1 MSSFYNKF
9 RDEIVAGGDTTDQPQ
24 RINDKRTSAISGAA
38 LLALFVWLDVT
49 SPWTFVFVVGLLV
62 SVFLHEMGHFVTAR
76 RSGMKVTQFFMG
88 FGPRLWSTQRGEVE
102 YGIRALPLGAFV
114 RIVGMNNLDECDPT
128 DEPRA
133 YRAQSYPKRM
143 LVITAG
149 SLMHGVIALVLFFGV
164 YATSGRYTET
174 GDVLVTSPPA
184 ANSPAQQSGVVLGD
198 VIREIDGIVVSSR
211 DQFIDQIVSKKPG
224 QTVTVIVDR
233 SGERVLL
240 NATLGNNP
248 VDTSIAY
255 FGVASWSLD
264 YVRVNPVKAI
274 GYASQ
279 DLVVTAGRSV
289 AGVFVVLN
297 PVNIVNSVIDD
308 KADPATRPG
317 TVVGASQL
325 GGEIGRQD
333 GLKGVLLL
341 LASVNIFVGVF
352 NLFPLLPFDGGH
364 AAIATY
370 ERFRSRRGKTYRA
383 DVGKMVPVATMVV
396 GLLAL
401 LLIVGLYLDLTQ
413 PIS

>member
-24 RINDKRTSAISGAA
+24 RINDKRTSAISSAA
-38 LLALFVWLDVT
+38 LLALFVWLGVT

-133 YRAQSYPKRM
+133 YRAQSYPKRL

-233 SGERVLL
+233 SGERVSL